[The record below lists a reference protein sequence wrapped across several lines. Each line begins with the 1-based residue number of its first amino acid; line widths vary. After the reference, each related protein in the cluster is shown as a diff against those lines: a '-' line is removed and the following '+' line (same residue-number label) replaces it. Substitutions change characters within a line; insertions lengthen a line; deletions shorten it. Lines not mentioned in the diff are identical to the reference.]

1 MRQIFC
7 LILRIKNLNSGFCL
21 DFRYVKVMAVRL
33 LVFLVLTLTFVN
45 ADAFRDYYRTAISQ
59 PSQNQRS
66 PSAIP
71 TVKTPHFDMK
81 NSLIEINCG
90 RKLAQEMRVNSPW
103 AQIKG
108 RYCKPSKGKVVEVI
122 NKSNGFTASL
132 FEFEGENYK
141 TDLIQLSQGINEIQ
155 IRSSHSDGQLEE
167 QTIIVH
173 SSSI

>member
-1 MRQIFC
+1 
-7 LILRIKNLNSGFCL
+7 
-21 DFRYVKVMAVRL
+21 MAVRL

-45 ADAFRDYYRTAISQ
+45 ADAFRDYYRAAVGKQSVKAE
-59 PSQNQRS
+59 RS
-66 PSAIP
+66 PSSLPQVLEPASG
-71 TVKTPHFDMK
+71 FDMK

-132 FEFEGENYK
+132 FEFGDEIYK
-141 TDLIQLSQGINEIQ
+141 TDLIQLSQGANEIQ
-155 IRSSHSDGQLEE
+155 IRSHLSNGQSEQ
-167 QTIIVH
+167 QTIIIY
-173 SSSI
+173 SSPI

>member
-1 MRQIFC
+1 
-7 LILRIKNLNSGFCL
+7 
-21 DFRYVKVMAVRL
+21 MAVRL

-45 ADAFRDYYRTAISQ
+45 ADAFRDYYRSTVGKSVQ
-59 PSQNQRS
+59 SGRS
-66 PSAIP
+66 PAALP
-71 TVKTPHFDMK
+71 KDLGPVPDYDLK

-132 FEFEGENYK
+132 FESGSELYK
-141 TDLIQLSQGINEIQ
+141 TDLIQLSRGVNEIQ
-155 IRSSHSDGQLEE
+155 IRSNLLNGQVEE
-167 QTIIVH
+167 QTIVIYN
-173 SSSI
+173 SSI